1 MMMLLGSARMEVQP
15 VDLLLWLF
23 VILSGEKGVM
33 GNAGASAQMAPMQHP
48 CKRHSEGFLKIV
60 T

>member
-1 MMMLLGSARMEVQP
+1 MEVQP

-23 VILSGEKGVM
+23 VILTGERGVM
-33 GNAGASAQMAPMQHP
+33 GNAGPSAQMAPMQHP
-48 CKRHSEGFLKIV
+48 CKRHSEGLLKIV